1 MRTYPLRQSSSLSH
15 NHHPEHSL
23 ADFHLLSERPRTSM
37 ADKDAYISALE
48 QKLAELSGIEVD
60 QIKKNQLANAA
71 DEARVIGEMAAY
83 VASITVQRAAEAQV
97 GLVSPQIADIYSYIN
112 AELSEAR
119 GAHVLPPLKYDYNA
133 LEPHISG
140 TIMEIHHT
148 KHHQAY
154 INNLKAATDKLIE
167 AEQNNDVNAMNA
179 LLPAIKF
186 NGGGH
191 LNHTIFWTNMSPNG
205 GGEPSGSVADAIN
218 AEFGSF
224 QAFKDKFSAASV
236 GVKGS
241 GWGWLGYCPKNDKVA
256 VATCQNQD
264 PLQLT
269 HGLVPLLGLD
279 VWEHAYYLQYKNLRA
294 DYVKAFFNVIDW
306 SNVNERYENARK
318 AAGH

>member
-1 MRTYPLRQSSSLSH
+1 
-15 NHHPEHSL
+15 
-23 ADFHLLSERPRTSM
+23 M

-48 QKLAELSGIEVD
+48 KKLAELSGIEVD

-71 DEARVIGEMAAY
+71 DEAHAISEMAAY
-83 VASITVQRAAEAQV
+83 VAGITVQKAGEAQA
-97 GLVSPQIADIYSYIN
+97 GKINPQIASIYSYIT
-112 AELSEAR
+112 AELNEER
-119 GAHVLPPLKYDYNA
+119 GTHALPPLKYDYKA
-133 LEPHISG
+133 LEPHICG
-140 TIMEIHHT
+140 TIMEIHYT

-154 INNLKAATDKLIE
+154 INNLKAATEKLVE
-167 AEQNNDVNAMNA
+167 AEKHNDVSAMNA

-191 LNHTIFWTNMSPNG
+191 LNHTIFWTNMTPNG
-205 GGEPSGSVADAIN
+205 GGEPSGSVADAIKK
-218 AEFGSF
+218 EFGSF

-241 GWGWLGYCPKNDKVA
+241 GWGWLGYCPKSDKIA

-264 PLQLT
+264 PLQVT

-294 DYVKAFFNVIDW
+294 DYVKAFFNVINW
-306 SNVNERYENARK
+306 SNVNQRYESARK

>member
-1 MRTYPLRQSSSLSH
+1 
-15 NHHPEHSL
+15 
-23 ADFHLLSERPRTSM
+23 M
-37 ADKDAYISALE
+37 ANSKDAYIAALE
-48 QKLAELSGIEVD
+48 KKLAELSGIEVD

-71 DEARVIGEMAAY
+71 DEARAISEMAAY
-83 VASITVQRAAEAQV
+83 VDGIQVQQAGVAQAGV
-97 GLVSPQIADIYSYIN
+97 VSPHIAAIYSHIK
-112 AELSEAR
+112 AELGEDR
-119 GAHVLPPLKYDYNA
+119 GAHSLPPLKYGFGE
-133 LEPHISG
+133 LEPHISEM
-140 TIMEIHHT
+140 IMQIHHT

-154 INNLKAATDKLIE
+154 INNLKACTEKLKQAEE
-167 AEQNNDVNAMNA
+167 ANDVAAMNG

-191 LNHTIFWTNMSPNG
+191 INHTIFWTNMAPNA
-205 GGEPSGSVADAIN
+205 GGEPTGPVADAITK
-218 AEFGSF
+218 EFGSF

-241 GWGWLGYCPKNDKVA
+241 GWGWLGYCPKNDKLA

-269 HGLVPLLGLD
+269 HGLIPLLGLD

-294 DYVKAFFNVIDW
+294 DYVKAFFNVINW
-306 SNVNERYENARK
+306 SNVNERFVNARK